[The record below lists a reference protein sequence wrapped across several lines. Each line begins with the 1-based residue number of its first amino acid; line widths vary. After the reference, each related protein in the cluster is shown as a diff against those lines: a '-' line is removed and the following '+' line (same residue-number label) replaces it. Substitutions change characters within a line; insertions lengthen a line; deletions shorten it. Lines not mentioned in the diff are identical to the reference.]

1 VKIFL
6 IRHGETEA
14 SVLKWLCGRTDVPLT
29 DGGIRQIQGIAAFLS
44 GRKPAVIY
52 TSPLLRARQSAEI
65 LRSRFGVTIVE
76 DRDLR
81 EVDFGDWEG
90 LTMDQIRL
98 RAPAELDHLRRS
110 PDTFVF
116 PNGES
121 VADLVLRVR
130 GFMGRVIEAQERDGT
145 CCVVSHGGPLRAAL
159 LDALEIPLRN
169 YWRLAIAHGSVSC
182 LSHDGGGVVLS
193 LLGCMP

>member
-1 VKIFL
+1 MTKTVEPESGVPTDGSGVVTYTINVKNTGDAL
-6 IRHGETEA
+6 A
-14 SVLKWLCGRTDVPLT
+14 SGVMLT
-29 DGGIRQIQGIAAFLS
+29 DTLPI
-44 GRKPAVIY
+44 
-52 TSPLLRARQSAEI
+52 
-65 LRSRFGVTIVE
+65 
-76 DRDLR
+76 

-130 GFMGRVIEAQERDGT
+130 GFMARVIEAQEQDGT

-182 LSHDGGGVVLS
+182 LSHDGGGFALS